1 LITSARL
8 ELKGED
14 VEFLPQPIP
23 NLEDERAFELLF
35 SQLQNL
41 ARATRDRARFA
52 EPKEGTTRE
61 EIELRAYQI
70 FEGRGGLHG
79 HDVEDWSEA
88 ERQLLAE
95 HSPPD
100 LQTFARIGSTS
111 I

>member
-1 LITSARL
+1 M
-8 ELKGED
+8 
-14 VEFLPQPIP
+14 EFLPQPIP
-23 NLEDERAFELLF
+23 NLEDERAFELFF

-41 ARATRDRARFA
+41 VRATRNRTNFGRSEKA
-52 EPKEGTTRE
+52 PTRE

-79 HDVEDWSEA
+79 HDVEDWLEA

-100 LQTFARIGSTS
+100 LQTFGRIGLTS